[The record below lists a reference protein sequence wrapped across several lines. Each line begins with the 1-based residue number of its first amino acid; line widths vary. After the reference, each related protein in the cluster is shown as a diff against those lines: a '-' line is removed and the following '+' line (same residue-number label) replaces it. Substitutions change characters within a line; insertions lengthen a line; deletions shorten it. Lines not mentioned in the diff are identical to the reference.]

1 MLYLIF
7 IDPPIK
13 NNSKFITIKSKF
25 VIYFICFF
33 ILKIINF
40 YIEVDYLKC
49 YNYLLSIEGFHL
61 IIE

>member
-40 YIEVDYLKC
+40 CIEVDYLKC
-49 YNYLLSIEGFHL
+49 YN
-61 IIE
+61 